1 MRLKAAER
9 RPSFICRYAGYTA
22 SIPVHLRHNSI
33 DIYLRGSGMPIKDGK
48 RYCVNHP
55 KVRMNRTESF
65 KALMNVKGG
74 ATDGAISST
83 AGLVIMTFVCEECGY
98 LELYVADR
106 TQHE

>member
-1 MRLKAAER
+1 
-9 RPSFICRYAGYTA
+9 
-22 SIPVHLRHNSI
+22 
-33 DIYLRGSGMPIKDGK
+33 MPIKEGK

-74 ATDGAISST
+74 ATDGTISST
-83 AGLVIMTFVCEECGY
+83 AGLVIMPFVCEECGY

-106 TQHE
+106 TQNEKP

>member
-1 MRLKAAER
+1 MKAALWW
-9 RPSFICRYAGYTA
+9 PSFVSRTSGYPA
-22 SIPVHLRHNSI
+22 FIPVHLPHNST
-33 DIYLRGSGMPIKDGK
+33 DIYLRGPGMPIKDGK
-48 RYCVNHP
+48 RYCINHP

-74 ATDGAISST
+74 ATDGTISTT

>member
-1 MRLKAAER
+1 
-9 RPSFICRYAGYTA
+9 
-22 SIPVHLRHNSI
+22 
-33 DIYLRGSGMPIKDGK
+33 
-48 RYCVNHP
+48 
-55 KVRMNRTESF
+55 MNRTESF

-74 ATDGAISST
+74 ATDGSISTT

>member
-1 MRLKAAER
+1 MVLNPQSQDWLGGSLARTLARQSTVDHLPAG
-9 RPSFICRYAGYTA
+9 SRY
-22 SIPVHLRHNSI
+22 
-33 DIYLRGSGMPIKDGK
+33 MPIKDGK
-48 RYCVNHP
+48 RYCINHP

-74 ATDGAISST
+74 ATDGSISTT